1 MRQFLGSGL
10 TQAMLNFSL
19 TIVNDIGSLLVFF
32 QAERP
37 LSVWVFL
44 YENFKEVDVSLLQRV
59 TQPVVQENSIRKLN
73 RILVLILIITSFKC
87 QYWF

>member
-37 LSVWVFL
+37 SSVWFFL
-44 YENFKEVDVSLLQRV
+44 YEKFKEVDVSLLQRV
-59 TQPVVQENSIRKLN
+59 A
-73 RILVLILIITSFKC
+73 
-87 QYWF
+87 